1 MQPAQRSS
9 ITCPAQKKRH
19 DSDQGPG
26 MQFTL
31 PQRSAA
37 GVSCREKRANTVC
50 LMCCQPSHTR
60 PPCCTQPASAP
71 RHTALHVVMYMQ
83 VTAVTPVHSYG
94 STAPSDT
101 SHLSTAAAVILGDI
115 GGTNARFELAQANLN
130 TGERVDSKPF
140 VKVRCADQ
148 GTEQRTCSRR
158 ATAASCMMQ
167 RQCRLHM
174 LDVLTTAQLTTHS
187 L

>member
-1 MQPAQRSS
+1 
-9 ITCPAQKKRH
+9 
-19 DSDQGPG
+19 

-31 PQRSAA
+31 PRRSAA
-37 GVSCREKRANTVC
+37 GASCREKRASTVC
-50 LMCCQPSHTR
+50 LILMCCQPSHTR

-148 GTEQRTCSRR
+148 GAERR
-158 ATAASCMMQ
+158 NVLQACHSCKLHHAAA
-167 RQCRLHM
+167 
-174 LDVLTTAQLTTHS
+174 VLAAHARCAHRGAADYAPIVNV
-187 L
+187 